1 MNRIVFDDVIE
12 RDMDIL
18 FAEEFASANG
28 FTSIF
33 VEAVGEKNAEV
44 TSIHVSKTDVAL
56 GESDLEIILKS
67 GDEKIGFLIEDKIDA
82 KAMPEQAARYIQRGE
97 KGIATGEYDR
107 YHVFIIAPQK
117 YLNQNEEAHK
127 YPNKISYET
136 ILEYFER
143 DTDARSFFKI
153 SQMNQAINKRK
164 SGYQVVVDEAV
175 TDFWARYAEHQKT
188 HYPELILLYKGEVKG
203 SSAAWPRF
211 NTVIDGLYM
220 YHKTESGYIDM
231 TLDRC
236 ANKLVEVED
245 LLSHTIEDYLKE
257 GFVVRRTGKAAV
269 IRLTVP
275 KMDVHQAF
283 VEQLCQA
290 EECFKAIWKMSSLAK
305 QMNQN
310 SVFNLLEA
318 K

>member
-1 MNRIVFDDVIE
+1 MIKIIFDDVIE

-18 FAEEFASANG
+18 FAEEFASATD
-28 FTSIF
+28 FLSIF
-33 VEAVGEKNAEV
+33 AEAVGEKNAKL

-56 GESDLEIILKS
+56 GESDLEIILES
-67 GDEKIGFLIEDKIDA
+67 RNEKIGFLIEDKIDA

-97 KGIATGEYDR
+97 KGIAVGEYDR
-107 YHVFIIAPQK
+107 YHVFIVAPQR
-117 YLNQNEEAHK
+117 YLDQNEEAHK

-136 ILEYFER
+136 IMEYFER
-143 DTDARSFFKI
+143 DTDARSYFKI
-153 SQMNQAINKRK
+153 RQMNQAINKRK
-164 SGYQVVVDEAV
+164 SGYQVIIDKAV
-175 TDFWARYAEHQKT
+175 TDFWARYAEHQKA
-188 HYPELILLYKGEVKG
+188 HYPELMLLYKGEVKG
-203 SSAAWPRF
+203 SNAAWPRF
-211 NTVIDGLYM
+211 NTVVDGLYM

-245 LLSHTIEDYLKE
+245 LLSHTIGDYLKE

-275 KMDVHQAF
+275 KMDVHQVF
-283 VEQLCQA
+283 FEQLNQA
-290 EECFKAIWKMSSLAK
+290 EECFKAIRKMSSLAK
-305 QMNQN
+305 QMDQN
-310 SVFNLLEA
+310 RVIKLLNN